1 MEAYIVYPT
10 DEQRRAVEAFF
21 EALDVQFEKRS
32 DNEQLPEHVLKGIA
46 AGEADFAAGRTITLE
61 EFKKKLLMYK

>member
-10 DEQRRAVEAFF
+10 KEQERAVEAFF

-32 DNEQLPEHVLKGIA
+32 DKEQLPAHVLKGIA
-46 AGEADFAAGRTITLE
+46 DGGADFAAGRTITLE